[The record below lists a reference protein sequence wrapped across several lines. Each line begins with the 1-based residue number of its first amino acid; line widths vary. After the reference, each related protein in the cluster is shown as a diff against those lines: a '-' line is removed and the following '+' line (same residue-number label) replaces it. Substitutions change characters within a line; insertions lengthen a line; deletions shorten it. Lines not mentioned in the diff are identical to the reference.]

1 MTTVDRINCKGLFHY
16 SGNTLDYTDHSA
28 STLLHQSQTTL
39 RAIRHTNRLVG
50 SFLRATVGC
59 TDLCTP
65 KNVSLSA
72 SLPGFQ
78 AEVVE
83 RTFGSRDRREKM
95 SILIVTASDSN
106 EISLKTMSIPLP
118 KESRFLGLSQ
128 ASFDGHYYLVV
139 AVSTLLLVWKI
150 PTSLDSAYNLLFVEG
165 IEART
170 TEETTFGT
178 IDNIDDTET
187 RTAWS
192 ICRHQK
198 LYRFDSS
205 TNTFSARNLLDP
217 YRFHPRAFAS
227 GILRLT
233 EIFKNAD
240 DMSKQSILR
249 YVERNINQYLGPKDA
264 SAAVL
269 THLCRSWTTESH
281 ECIHAFIK
289 ALLAQPTFR
298 WIPIRSIG
306 RDTNLISTLFGHLEP
321 HLAVL
326 DIVKVMIDYCIRQ
339 AKVDGDL
346 MKFGPGYWMFKTG
359 FFAFL
364 AGFYIATIFMDIYQE
379 NYDFDERSII
389 MGLNLLF
396 AWMFVLGSVRD
407 LVILIFHGI
416 KPPGLLGNVAFHPLQ
431 TKRIFL
437 SISIL
442 FMLLHSLLEFRVMRT
457 VCSFLSVMRR
467 AGGLYDLVQ
476 KNLDAEN
483 WMVHLMM
490 ILFLFTVT
498 IMFNVLIVLRH
509 APFLLRP
516 DWFPEKVYYTAN
528 PQDVRDYRLKTQSL
542 QDKAA
547 SAALPIDHDLQGDE
561 SASSDEPAHKAPTEL
576 SGMTSPDQ
584 HVSQQQQQLWV
595 DQLNEDMRAEFK
607 EELKKQL
614 EAQLN
619 EIMAALRSRDGSNA
633 QGGA

>member
-1 MTTVDRINCKGLFHY
+1 MFDIKTQRIEWEIPEEDIPEGSYELVLGVSSESVDISAVDSISFDIVYGNKTDRSRPSGVIPHSTLKDFFSINIVKDSNGESTDSDPVLDE
-16 SGNTLDYTDHSA
+16 SGNHTRTSTNATSGSSQEQFTRGELYPRIKDYHGRGTFFASVSQNQGLEDELIVTFDGITLTMYRVFGIWSFY
-28 STLLHQSQTTL
+28 SEL
-39 RAIRHTNRLVG
+39 AI
-50 SFLRATVGC
+50 
-59 TDLCTP
+59 
-65 KNVSLSA
+65 
-72 SLPGFQ
+72 GFQ

-95 SILIVTASDSN
+95 SILTVTVSDSN
-106 EISLKTMSIPLP
+106 EISLKAMSTPLP

-150 PTSLDSAYNLLFVEG
+150 PTSLDSEYNLLFVEG

-346 MKFGPGYWMFKTG
+346 F
-359 FFAFL
+359 
-364 AGFYIATIFMDIYQE
+364 
-379 NYDFDERSII
+379 
-389 MGLNLLF
+389 
-396 AWMFVLGSVRD
+396 
-407 LVILIFHGI
+407 
-416 KPPGLLGNVAFHPLQ
+416 
-431 TKRIFL
+431 
-437 SISIL
+437 
-442 FMLLHSLLEFRVMRT
+442 
-457 VCSFLSVMRR
+457 
-467 AGGLYDLVQ
+467 
-476 KNLDAEN
+476 
-483 WMVHLMM
+483 
-490 ILFLFTVT
+490 
-498 IMFNVLIVLRH
+498 
-509 APFLLRP
+509 
-516 DWFPEKVYYTAN
+516 YYTAN

-542 QDKAA
+542 RDKAA
-547 SAALPIDHDLQGDE
+547 SVALPIDHDLQGDE
-561 SASSDEPAHKAPTEL
+561 LAHKAPTEL

-633 QGGA
+633 QSGA

>member
-1 MTTVDRINCKGLFHY
+1 
-16 SGNTLDYTDHSA
+16 
-28 STLLHQSQTTL
+28 
-39 RAIRHTNRLVG
+39 
-50 SFLRATVGC
+50 
-59 TDLCTP
+59 
-65 KNVSLSA
+65 
-72 SLPGFQ
+72 
-78 AEVVE
+78 
-83 RTFGSRDRREKM
+83 
-95 SILIVTASDSN
+95 
-106 EISLKTMSIPLP
+106 MSIPLP

-150 PTSLDSAYNLLFVEG
+150 PTSLDSEYNLLLVEG

-346 MKFGPGYWMFKTG
+346 F
-359 FFAFL
+359 
-364 AGFYIATIFMDIYQE
+364 
-379 NYDFDERSII
+379 
-389 MGLNLLF
+389 
-396 AWMFVLGSVRD
+396 
-407 LVILIFHGI
+407 
-416 KPPGLLGNVAFHPLQ
+416 
-431 TKRIFL
+431 
-437 SISIL
+437 
-442 FMLLHSLLEFRVMRT
+442 
-457 VCSFLSVMRR
+457 
-467 AGGLYDLVQ
+467 
-476 KNLDAEN
+476 
-483 WMVHLMM
+483 
-490 ILFLFTVT
+490 
-498 IMFNVLIVLRH
+498 
-509 APFLLRP
+509 
-516 DWFPEKVYYTAN
+516 YYTAN

-542 QDKAA
+542 RDKAA
-547 SAALPIDHDLQGDE
+547 SVALPIDHDLQGDE
-561 SASSDEPAHKAPTEL
+561 LAHKAPTEL

-633 QGGA
+633 QSGA